1 MSSRVA
7 KNPVVGVELGY
18 ASITSSVTQTG
29 AGTQDVAGLAVTVNV
44 GARPIMVRFEAG
56 AISNTSASGLTV
68 VKIMEGATT
77 LGSANLGLLTANGSA
92 PVSRSVRLAPSAGA
106 HTYKINLGQFV
117 TGNSS
122 ITAAADNPAYIQV
135 VEV

>member
-1 MSSRVA
+1 VSIQLAPGPR
-7 KNPVVGVELGY
+7 NVELGY
-18 ASITSSVTQTG
+18 AEITASVTQTG
-29 AGTQDVAGLAVTVNV
+29 AGNQDVAGLSVTVEV
-44 GARPIMVRFEAG
+44 GARPIMVRFETG

-77 LGSANLGLLTANGSA
+77 LTLVNFGLLTANGNMSL
-92 PVSRSVRLAPSAGA
+92 SRSVRLAPAAGA

-135 VEV
+135 IEV